1 MFSAFT
7 SLALLLTAAPAEPAP
22 AAAPAP
28 SETAPSQVQPPSRI
42 DSVTVP
48 YPEVELA
55 AGRQADVVLRL
66 TIDEHGVVTESEVVR
81 SAGAAFDEAI
91 RTASLAFRFEPARVG
106 GAAVACQ
113 IELLHSFRLEPAT
126 APVPS
131 APEAAPAAEPPPAQA
146 EAPAAPPPPEE
157 KTMETTVSGRSEA
170 ERMRQSAEAVRVV
183 STTRAQARSVDMGQ
197 VLAAQEGVEVRRSG
211 GLGSTIRFSLNGLT
225 DDQVRFFLDGV
236 PLELSGYPFGFA
248 NVPVNLV
255 DSIQIYR
262 GVVPSRF
269 GADALGG
276 AVNLTSAP
284 LQDGAHGAVS
294 LQGGAFGTYRLT
306 LGGSYRPAAGGLYT
320 RAHLFADTTRNDY
333 RVNVEASDDS
343 GQLRPV
349 TVSRFHDGYQ
359 ALGGGL
365 EAGFEQVGWADRVAL
380 RVFGSGYDKDL
391 QHNLVMSGG
400 PFGEARYGATALGTQ
415 LLYEKALTGA
425 VRVDALAGYAW
436 QASDFQDTSQWVYD
450 WFGNRL
456 RERTQ
461 PGELGGDA
469 TDQTLWQ
476 QSFHGR
482 ANASWAL
489 SPSQTLRLAFAPT
502 LTRRTGE
509 QRRLASPSDQDPL
522 SADRDLLTAVTGLEY
537 QLNAFNDALELIVF
551 AKDYLYAA
559 RAQQLQPTG
568 AWLSKDRD
576 LHQLGGGAALRLRV
590 AAPVYLKVSYERAT
604 RLPRMDELFGNGVLI
619 RENLDLAPERSHN
632 VNAGLATAPL
642 RTRLGVFRG
651 ELNGFARLARD
662 LIMLAGRDRD
672 WTFQNVYGARALGLE
687 GATGWSAPGG
697 WLHVDANA
705 TVQDLRNVS
714 SQGTFGAF
722 EGQRLP
728 NRPWFFL
735 NATARLS
742 LRGVATAEDE
752 LSPFWTARYVHG
764 FYRYWRGLGSAE
776 TKQTID
782 SQFAQAAGVGYKVRL
797 NGFSLGLTTELDN
810 LTDARL
816 FDFFGVQRPGRS
828 GWLKATV
835 EY

>member
-7 SLALLLTAAPAEPAP
+7 SLALLLSASPAAPAP
-22 AAAPAP
+22 AAPPAP

-42 DSVTVP
+42 DSVDVP
-48 YPEVELA
+48 YPAAELA
-55 AGRQADVVLRL
+55 AGREADVLLRL

-81 SAGAAFDEAI
+81 SAGEAFDEAI
-91 RTASLAFRFEPARVG
+91 RTASRSFRFEPARVG
-106 GAAVACQ
+106 GEPVACQ
-113 IELLHSFRLEPAT
+113 IELLHAFRLDPA
-126 APVPS
+126 ASAVPP
-131 APEAAPAAEPPPAQA
+131 APEAAPEPAPPPARA
-146 EAPAAPPPPEE
+146 EAPAPPPPEE
-157 KTMETTVSGRSEA
+157 KTLETTVSGRSEA
-170 ERMRQSAEAVRVV
+170 ERRRQSAEAVRVV
-183 STTRAQARSVDMGQ
+183 STTRARARSVDMGQ

-225 DDQVRFFLDGV
+225 DDQIRFFLDGV
-236 PLELSGYPFGFA
+236 PLDLSGYPFGFA

-276 AVNLTSAP
+276 AVNLTTAP
-284 LQDGAHGAVS
+284 LQQGAHGAVS

-306 LGGSYRPAAGGLYT
+306 LGGGYRPAEHGFYT

-333 RVNVEASDDS
+333 RVDVEDADDS
-343 GQLRPV
+343 GQVRDV
-349 TVSRFHDGYQ
+349 TVKRFHDGYQ

-365 EAGFEQVGWADRVAL
+365 EAGFEQAGWADRVAL
-380 RVFGSGYDKDL
+380 RVFGSGFDKDL
-391 QHNLVMSGG
+391 QHNQVMSGG
-400 PFGEARYGATALGTQ
+400 PFGEARYGATSAGTQ
-415 LLYEKALTGA
+415 LLYEKAFTDA
-425 VRVDALAGYAW
+425 VRFDALAGYAW
-436 QASDFQDTSQWVYD
+436 QATDFQDTSPWVYD
-450 WFGNRL
+450 WFGNRV
-456 RERTQ
+456 RERREA
-461 PGELGGDA
+461 GELGGDA

-476 QSFHGR
+476 QSFYGR

-489 SPSQTLRLAFAPT
+489 TPTQTLRLAFAPT
-502 LTRRTGE
+502 LSRRTGE
-509 QRRLASPSDQDPL
+509 ERRLASPSDADPL
-522 SADRDLLTAVTGLEY
+522 SADRDILTAVTGLEY

-576 LHQLGGGAALRLRV
+576 LHQLGGGAAIRLRV
-590 AAPVYLKVSYERAT
+590 AEPIYVKVSYERAT
-604 RLPRMDELFGNGVLI
+604 RLPRMDELFGNGVLV
-619 RENLDLAPERSHN
+619 RENLDLAPETSHN

-651 ELNGFARLARD
+651 ELNGFARLAQD
-662 LIMLAGRDRD
+662 LIMLAGRERD
-672 WTFQNVYGARALGLE
+672 WTYQNVYGARALGIE

-705 TVQDLRNVS
+705 TFQDIRNTS

-728 NRPWFFL
+728 NRPWLLF

-764 FYRYWRGLGSAE
+764 FFRNWGGLGAAG
-776 TKQTID
+776 TKETID

-797 NGFSLGLTTELDN
+797 NGFSLGLSTELDN

>member
-7 SLALLLTAAPAEPAP
+7 SFALLLSAAPAEPASV
-22 AAAPAP
+22 APPPP
-28 SETAPSQVQPPSRI
+28 SETAPAQVQPPSRI

-55 AGRQADVVLRL
+55 AGREADVVLRL
-66 TIDEHGVVTESEVVR
+66 TIDEHGVVTEAEVVQ
-81 SAGAAFDEAI
+81 SAGEAFDVAI
-91 RTASLAFRFEPARVG
+91 RTAALDFRFEPARVG
-106 GAAVACQ
+106 GEAVACQ
-113 IELLHSFRLEPAT
+113 IELLHAFRLGTDAPAEPE
-126 APVPS
+126 PVP
-131 APEAAPAAEPPPAQA
+131 EPPP
-146 EAPAAPPPPEE
+146 EAPPEAPPAPPEE
-157 KTMETTVSGRSEA
+157 KTLETTVSGRSEA
-170 ERMRQSAEAVRVV
+170 ERMRRSAEAVRVV
-183 STTRAQARSVDMGQ
+183 STTRARARSADMGQ

-211 GLGSTIRFSLNGLT
+211 GLGSTLRFSLNGLT
-225 DDQVRFFLDGV
+225 DDQIRFFLDGV
-236 PLELSGYPFGFA
+236 PLDLSGYPFGFA

-284 LQDGAHGAVS
+284 IQDGAHGAAS

-306 LGGSYRPAAGGLYT
+306 LGGSYRPSSRGFFA

-333 RVNVEASDDS
+333 RVDVQTSDDT
-343 GQLRPV
+343 GQLRPA

-365 EAGFEQVGWADRVAL
+365 EAGFEQLGWADRVTL
-380 RVFGSGYDKDL
+380 RAFGSGYDKDL

-415 LLYEKALTGA
+415 LLYEKAVGDA

-436 QASDFQDTSQWVYD
+436 QATDFQDTSQWVYD
-450 WFGNRL
+450 WFGNRV

-476 QSFHGR
+476 QSFYGR

-489 SPSQTLRLAFAPT
+489 SPSQTLRLAIAPT

-509 QRRLASPSDQDPL
+509 QRRLASPSDVDPL
-522 SADRDLLTAVTGLEY
+522 SADRNILTAVTGVEY
-537 QLNAFNDALELIVF
+537 QLNAFDDAVELIVF
-551 AKDYLYAA
+551 GKDYLYAA
-559 RAQQLQPTG
+559 RAQQLLPTRE
-568 AWLSKDRD
+568 WQRKDRT

-590 AAPVYLKVSYERAT
+590 AEPVYLKVSYERAT
-604 RLPRMDELFGNGVLI
+604 RLPRMDELFGNGVLV
-619 RENLDLAPERSHN
+619 RENLDLAPETSHN

-642 RTRLGVFRG
+642 RTGLGVFRG
-651 ELNGFARLARD
+651 ELNGFARLAQD

-672 WTFQNVYGARALGLE
+672 WRYQNVYGARALGVE
-687 GATGWSAPGG
+687 GAAGWSSPGG
-697 WLHVDANA
+697 WLHLDANA
-705 TVQDLRNVS
+705 TFQDIRNTS
-714 SQGTFGAF
+714 GQGTFGAF

-728 NRPWFFL
+728 NRPWFFF

-742 LRGVATAEDE
+742 LRGVAASEDE

-764 FYRYWRGLGSAE
+764 FFRNWGGLGAVGTKE
-776 TKQTID
+776 TLD
-782 SQFAQAAGVGYKVRL
+782 NQFAQAAGVGYRVRL
-797 NGFSLGLTTELDN
+797 QGFSLGLSTELDN
-810 LTDARL
+810 VTNARL